1 MSFTITTVIRFEL
14 STVCNRLSVIL
25 LVTRNCCNSKI
36 FPAGGNSIMSV
47 ENLYGLEVGSMVEV
61 LMAAGVLRY
70 GVIRWVGN
78 MPQVKKKLVAGLELV
93 SEIYQAQTE

>member
-47 ENLYGLEVGSMVEV
+47 ENRYGLEVGSMIEV
-61 LMAAGVLRY
+61 PMADGVPRY
-70 GVIRWVGN
+70 GVIRWMGN
-78 MPQVKKKLVAGLELV
+78 LPQVKEKVVAGLELV

>member
-1 MSFTITTVIRFEL
+1 M
-14 STVCNRLSVIL
+14 IL
-25 LVTRNCCNSKI
+25 LVTRNCNSKI

-47 ENLYGLEVGSMVEV
+47 ENRYGLEVGSVVEV
-61 LMAAGVLRY
+61 LTARGVVRF

-78 MPQVKKKLVAGLELV
+78 MPQVEKKLVAGLELV